1 MLMISAHKLHLRSFL
16 AGKHLALD
24 TSLHNFHK
32 DKNTFY
38 LKENNMVFLMWKIFT
53 ELEKVHTVTKL
64 NVCVEKGKTQQQDE
78 GF

>member
-1 MLMISAHKLHLRSFL
+1 MISTHKLPLRSFL
-16 AGKHLALD
+16 AGKYLALD
-24 TSLHNFHK
+24 TGVYNFHR

-38 LKENNMVFLMWKIFT
+38 LKENNMVFLMWKIFSA
-53 ELEKVHTVTKL
+53 LEKVHTVTKL